1 MERFIAVL
9 IEHTGGNFPLWL
21 AFEQVAIL
29 PISDKYIEYAQQIAQ
44 QLENQ
49 GIRVTID
56 DRSEKTGKKLEMP
69 KCKNTVYDNS
79 RRKGNGE
86 QYGSRTKTWNARYG
100 KYAIRCIC
108 SNNK

>member
-1 MERFIAVL
+1 MAVRTIQVDYNLPERFDLEYIGSDNQKHRPIMIHRAPFGSMERFIAVL

-49 GIRVTID
+49 GIR
-56 DRSEKTGKKLEMP
+56 LP
-69 KCKNTVYDNS
+69 
-79 RRKGNGE
+79 
-86 QYGSRTKTWNARYG
+86 
-100 KYAIRCIC
+100 
-108 SNNK
+108 